1 MSSRDNRS
9 PLLLGKGALGELGSL
24 HGNKIHYFIIIWE
37 WGRGEEGWGAGIF
50 LLYEG
55 KKKK

>member
-1 MSSRDNRS
+1 
-9 PLLLGKGALGELGSL
+9 LGKGALGELGSL